1 MKTASNFIRDD
12 IKALSAYRLA
22 DLPEG
27 FIKLDAME
35 SPYHPFARFP
45 ELSNEWLRLIAQA
58 PIQLYPNPA
67 ACGLQET
74 LRKAFDIPESAAI
87 ALGNGSDEL
96 IQFMTLL
103 VAVGQHLVDIHG
115 QHD

>member
-12 IKALSAYRLA
+12 IKAIFAYRIA

-35 SPYHPFARFP
+35 SPYHPFARFS
-45 ELSNEWLRLIAQA
+45 ELSNEWLRLIARA

-67 ACGLQET
+67 ASGLQEKIG
-74 LRKAFDIPESAAI
+74 RAH
-87 ALGNGSDEL
+87 
-96 IQFMTLL
+96 
-103 VAVGQHLVDIHG
+103 V
-115 QHD
+115 